1 MENINKNKKKI
12 ELEECIQIS
21 EIKKE
26 INKIILLYNTH
37 NLVCSYEES
46 VEIFRLNSQEKLDSL
61 QKIIDPNFNTI
72 EFLYETKENPNNKNY
87 LLICSDM
94 IHVFYLYDN
103 DKKSILLQSI
113 NNFNYQYINQ
123 VSEKINGNVISLS
136 NEYKISIFNN
146 ILISNDEIIDYNY
159 IFDKGKNFIEKYK
172 EEIYE
177 LEYDEINKKNEKI
190 FSVIELF
197 PDKLVY
203 SFYIDNED
211 YFGDYEEKEE
221 KEEKENINNNDE
233 DLIYIKFLD
242 NEYNEIKE
250 LLICEYDD
258 GYKNMFQLN
267 EMFMVFINDNYLFI
281 IYLKYYEVI
290 IKIKSNNIEI
300 SNFFQNEKNNFFN
313 YLFLGVSSYCHE
325 LSNSENSDELENS
338 DFKEKNDELKLKIY
352 DLKYIQEIGIPI
364 KFEIEYKEFSDKLKN
379 ISKILDMNIIEDKDD
394 KNIYHCIMHNISR
407 NINVNEGLN
416 VIFLKFK
423 IFD

>member
-37 NLVCSYEES
+37 NLVFSYEES
-46 VEIFRLNSQEKLDSL
+46 VEIFQLNSQEKLDSL

-123 VSEKINGNVISLS
+123 VSEKINGSIISLS

-197 PDKLVY
+197 PDKLAY

-211 YFGDYEEKEE
+211 YFGDYEE

-250 LLICEYDD
+250 LLLCEYDD

-325 LSNSENSDELENS
+325 LSNFENSDELENS

-352 DLKYIQEIGIPI
+352 DL
-364 KFEIEYKEFSDKLKN
+364 
-379 ISKILDMNIIEDKDD
+379 
-394 KNIYHCIMHNISR
+394 
-407 NINVNEGLN
+407 
-416 VIFLKFK
+416 IFFVQKRM
-423 IFD
+423 I

>member
-1 MENINKNKKKI
+1 
-12 ELEECIQIS
+12 
-21 EIKKE
+21 
-26 INKIILLYNTH
+26 
-37 NLVCSYEES
+37 
-46 VEIFRLNSQEKLDSL
+46 
-61 QKIIDPNFNTI
+61 
-72 EFLYETKENPNNKNY
+72 
-87 LLICSDM
+87 
-94 IHVFYLYDN
+94 
-103 DKKSILLQSI
+103 
-113 NNFNYQYINQ
+113 
-123 VSEKINGNVISLS
+123 
-136 NEYKISIFNN
+136 
-146 ILISNDEIIDYNY
+146 
-159 IFDKGKNFIEKYK
+159 
-172 EEIYE
+172 
-177 LEYDEINKKNEKI
+177 
-190 FSVIELF
+190 
-197 PDKLVY
+197 
-203 SFYIDNED
+203 
-211 YFGDYEEKEE
+211 
-221 KEEKENINNNDE
+221 
-233 DLIYIKFLD
+233 
-242 NEYNEIKE
+242 
-250 LLICEYDD
+250 
-258 GYKNMFQLN
+258 MFQLN

-394 KNIYHCIMHNISR
+394 KNTHHCIMHNISR

>member
-123 VSEKINGNVISLS
+123 VSEKINGNIISLS

-197 PDKLVY
+197 PDKLAY

-221 KEEKENINNNDE
+221 KENINNNDE
-233 DLIYIKFLD
+233 DLIFAKFLD

>member
-26 INKIILLYNTH
+26 INKTILLYNTH
-37 NLVCSYEES
+37 NLVFSYEES
-46 VEIFRLNSQEKLDSL
+46 VEIFQLNSQEKLDSL

-123 VSEKINGNVISLS
+123 VSEKINGNIISLS

-197 PDKLVY
+197 PDKLAY

-221 KEEKENINNNDE
+221 KENINNNDE
-233 DLIYIKFLD
+233 DLIFAKFLD

-250 LLICEYDD
+250 LLLCEYDD